1 MDMALTFSDAK
12 KIPITEYL
20 SSIGVEPAKIRGN
33 NYWYYSPFRNE
44 HDASFKVNNKLNL
57 WYDHG
62 SGEGGTIIDLG
73 ARINSCSVSE
83 FVQRL
88 SNDNLGPIHFSFH
101 QPDPKEPENKLKIVS
116 VSELQS
122 QDLIDYLRGR
132 AIDEDV
138 ACRFCKEVSFQI
150 ADKTY
155 HAVGFENKSGGY
167 ELRNNWFKGSSAP
180 KDISFI
186 DNDSQKLYVVEG
198 FIDFLS
204 IEQLKNKTPSFGS
217 DADFLIL
224 NSLSFMNRSQPLLKA
239 HETFLF
245 LDNDAAG
252 ASAKKNLHNQH
263 IPFMDCSGF
272 YASHKDVNEYLVDQK
287 QSQAIPEVTGKSLRI

>member
-1 MDMALTFSDAK
+1 MALTFSDAK

-83 FVQRL
+83 FVQRI
-88 SNDNLGPIHFSFH
+88 SDDNLGSNHFSFH
-101 QPDPKEPENKLKIVS
+101 QPDPKEPENKLNIVS

-122 QDLIDYLRGR
+122 MDLINYLRGR

-138 ACRFCKEVSFQI
+138 ACRFCKEVSFEI

-155 HAVGFENKSGGY
+155 HAVGFANRSGGY
-167 ELRNNWFKGSSAP
+167 ELRNNWFKGSSTP

-198 FIDFLS
+198 FMDFLS
-204 IEQLKNKTPSFGS
+204 IEQLKGRTPAFGS

-252 ASAKKNLHNQH
+252 ASAKNNLHKHH

-287 QSQAIPEVTGKSLRI
+287 RLHEIPEVTGKSIRI

>member
-1 MDMALTFSDAK
+1 MALTFSDAK

-20 SSIGVEPAKIRGN
+20 SSIGVEPAKIRGS
-33 NYWYYSPFRNE
+33 NYWYYSPLRNE
-44 HDASFKVNNKLNL
+44 RDPSFKVNNKLNL

-73 ARINSCSVSE
+73 AKINTCSVSE
-83 FVQRL
+83 FVEKL
-88 SNDNLGPIHFSFH
+88 STDAFGQSHFSFH
-101 QPDPKEPENKLKIVS
+101 SPDPKQSENKLKINS
-116 VSELQS
+116 VTDLKNL
-122 QDLIDYLRGR
+122 DLINYLRGR

-138 ACRFCKEVSFQI
+138 ASRYCKEVSFAI
-150 ADKTY
+150 GDKSY
-155 HAVGFENKSGGY
+155 HAVGFENKSGGF
-167 ELRNNWFKGSSAP
+167 ELRNNWFKGSSTP
-180 KDISFI
+180 KDITFI
-186 DNDSQKLYVVEG
+186 DNDSSKLYVVEG

-204 IEQLKNKTPSFGS
+204 IEQLKAKTPAFGT

-224 NSLSFMNRSQPLLKA
+224 NSLSFLNRCNPLLKA

-252 ASAKKNLHNQH
+252 VNAKSTLHKQH

-272 YASHKDVNEYLVDQK
+272 YASHKDVNEYLVNQ
-287 QSQAIPEVTGKSLRI
+287 QQQAEIPTSRSFKI